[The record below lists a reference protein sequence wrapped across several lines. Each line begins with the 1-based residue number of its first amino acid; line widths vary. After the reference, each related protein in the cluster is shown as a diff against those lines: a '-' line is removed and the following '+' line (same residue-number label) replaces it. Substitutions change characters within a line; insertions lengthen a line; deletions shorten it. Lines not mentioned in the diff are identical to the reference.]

1 MTFENKNGALICYKS
16 GEQLKIEPWGA
27 DSLRVRATMQTEFTG
42 KDWALTEKIDKGTAE
57 IIIAEEDFWVGDG
70 NIAKQPVAT
79 IINGRVKAVVN
90 FAGVITFYRDD
101 KIILREYFRSY
112 GGTLS
117 KESRCLKVINREWK
131 GIIGGSEYS
140 LNVKF

>member
-112 GGTLS
+112 GGTL
-117 KESRCLKVINREWK
+117 
-131 GIIGGSEYS
+131 
-140 LNVKF
+140 